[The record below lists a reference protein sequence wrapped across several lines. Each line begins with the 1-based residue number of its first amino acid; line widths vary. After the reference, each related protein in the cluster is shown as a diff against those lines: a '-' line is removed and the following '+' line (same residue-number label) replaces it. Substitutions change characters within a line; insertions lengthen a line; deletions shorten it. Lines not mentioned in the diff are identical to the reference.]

1 MVIQISKPAI
11 KMKVLK
17 SLLLVATLFL
27 MLPSVYSQQENP
39 NAAKMTFK
47 KTVHDFGNIYEGG
60 NGNCDFPF
68 TNDGKEPLII
78 ISVKSSCGCTIP
90 EYPQKPILPG
100 QTEIIKVKY
109 DTNRQGPI
117 NRTVTIV
124 SNAKN
129 ALVTLQIIGTVIP
142 KDNNTLPEKRL
153 NPHGAPVAR

>member
-1 MVIQISKPAI
+1 
-11 KMKVLK
+11 MKALK

-27 MLPSVYSQQENP
+27 MLPSVFSQNVNP
-39 NAAKMTFK
+39 NAPQMTFK
-47 KTVHDFGNIYEGG
+47 KTVHDFGAIYEGG

-100 QTEIIKVKY
+100 QTDVIKVKY
-109 DTNRQGPI
+109 DTQRQGPI

-129 ALVTLQIIGTVIP
+129 QTVMLQIKGSVIP
-142 KDNNTLPEKRL
+142 KDNNTLPEKKL
-153 NPHGAPVAR
+153 NPHGAPMAK

>member
-1 MVIQISKPAI
+1 
-11 KMKVLK
+11 MKALK
-17 SLLLVATLFL
+17 SLLLVSTLFL
-27 MLPSVYSQQENP
+27 MLPSVFCQNANP
-39 NAAKMTFK
+39 NAPQMTFK

-100 QTEIIKVKY
+100 QTEVIKVKY
-109 DTNRQGPI
+109 DTQRQGPI

-129 ALVTLQIIGTVIP
+129 QTVMLQITGTVIP
-142 KDNNTLPEKRL
+142 KDNNTLPEKKL
-153 NPHGAPVAR
+153 NPQGAPMAK